1 MTTTTN
7 IAPHTGTANDLVWAE
22 GEEGEEVCKYIY
34 VPNVW
39 QNKGDWT
46 HGIIGSLSHDSII
59 RRGNTKVTTIYG

>member
-7 IAPHTGTANDLVWAE
+7 IAPHTGAANDLVL
-22 GEEGEEVCKYIY
+22 GGGREEVCKYIY

-39 QNKGDWT
+39 QKKGGLDTRDHWF
-46 HGIIGSLSHDSII
+46 SHDGGII